1 MALEIFQQKTVDA
14 AVKALSENSTS
25 RRFLIAD
32 EVGLG
37 KTIAARAVA
46 KELAE
51 QRTGPFNVLYFCP
64 SLEIASQNLT
74 KFLALDSDWDRPEDR
89 LSLVASKAF
98 PKSTKF
104 RIFSY
109 TPDTSIPGWKGGM
122 RTGRDAERQLIA
134 SLTNAV
140 APRFWRRLRLLENKR
155 KMDWEAAHATEP
167 RGYWPENLPE
177 APPGLR
183 RPFEQALR
191 AVFELRHK
199 PLESGLRSW
208 LIKHR
213 DGAEYILRARS
224 ALSLAALT
232 IERTRPHLLI
242 LDEFHRY
249 ADLIKPD
256 QAGGGSELAV
266 ERKRVTKLL
275 IDTLFG
281 EQGNGPAVLLL
292 SATPYRLMRADG
304 GALPGGRYDHLIQLV
319 EFLYGKGGV
328 DQASRARQAIV
339 RHHQSLETRSERAE
353 ALTLAK
359 AAKQGLEAILRPVI
373 ARTERATSIKG
384 DLFDRRR
391 HPAPIASDDLE
402 IFQHF
407 AKAVDQ
413 HTPDLRGWVLPL
425 WTSVPYPAET
435 LFDYKV
441 GSALKFE
448 LPRLTSPDTPS
459 RKAAHP
465 QLRAMV
471 TPDDN
476 KSAPIKSDMLSFP
489 WLPPTRP
496 WWELGGRWSSS
507 MTSEQPTGKAL
518 LFSRYIAT
526 PKAVSALLSADVDR
540 DGSRKQEGTSK
551 FSAQAYL
558 RFDPGTPGPLL
569 AMFLPWPKLSSAP
582 IYVGDRSIS
591 SAKAQKLTRQSF
603 RKWLGNQGGVSII
616 HSKRPPRK
624 IWKLAFEV
632 ETALGGGALLKQ
644 SFRSVAALKGAD
656 LVGGAPVA
664 CTLTITEADLLSD
677 WLFSTPGAIV
687 GRSLCRHQPEALT
700 NPKAFVRAFKFS
712 WTKLRL
718 YLGQRYFAGAILRA
732 GKGPRNRQYPEAL
745 RRALVD
751 GGFEA
756 VLDEHLAVMALV
768 GDQSSLD
775 YLEGSIITRPG
786 QVRFRKGKN
795 KRPGHGR
802 VHAAM
807 PFAGAGSRGGNR
819 TEEIRSDGIRKA
831 FNSPFWPHVLTT
843 TSVGQE
849 GLDFHIWCDRV
860 VHWDLPRDP
869 VDFEQREGRVD
880 RYGSLSVRRALAEDF
895 GGSAFLSAGVSPFN
909 QIFERAR
916 AAPRTALGLERWWS
930 PTNHKPRSFT
940 FEAQMSS
947 SGIRFDRLRDD
958 LMRYRLAL
966 GQPEPGLFEQ
976 FVKHFELSRDEVRG
990 LALNLSPSN
999 EDQANQPSVICPQPI
1014 GLSDALHQR
1023 QDADR

>member
-1 MALEIFQQKTVDA
+1 MALEIFQQKTVA
-14 AVKALSENSTS
+14 AAIQALTDPSTS

-37 KTIAARAVA
+37 KTIAARAIA

-51 QRTGPFNVLYFCP
+51 RQTGPFNVLYFCP
-64 SLEIASQNLT
+64 NLEIASQNLT
-74 KFLALDSDWDRPEDR
+74 KLLALDKDWARPEDR
-89 LSLVASKAF
+89 LSLVASKDLS
-98 PKSTKF
+98 KSTKF

-122 RTGRDAERQLIA
+122 RTGREAERQLIA

-140 APRFWRRLRLLENKR
+140 APRLWRRLRTLEHKR
-155 KMDWEAAHATEP
+155 KVNWKATHSSEL

-177 APPGLR
+177 APVGLR

-191 AVFELRHK
+191 AVFGLRNK
-199 PLESGLRSW
+199 PLESGLRAW
-208 LIKHR
+208 LIKHQ
-213 DGAEYILRARS
+213 DGAEYIIRARS

-249 ADLIKPD
+249 ADLIRPD
-256 QAGGGSELAV
+256 LQAGGSELAL
-266 ERKRVTKLL
+266 ERKRVTRLL
-275 IDTLFG
+275 IDALFD
-281 EQGNGPAVLLL
+281 ENGNGPAVLLL

-304 GALPGGRYDHLIQLV
+304 GALPGSRYEHLIQLV
-319 EFLYGKGGV
+319 EFLYGHGGGE
-328 DQASRARQAIV
+328 QGSRARQAIV
-339 RHHQSLETRSERAE
+339 KHHESLEIRAE
-353 ALTLAK
+353 RDEALSSAV
-359 AAKQGLEAILRPVI
+359 AAKYGLEAILRPVI

-384 DLFDRRR
+384 ELFDRRR
-391 HPAPIASDDLE
+391 HAAPIAADDLE

-407 AKAVDQ
+407 ARAVDR
-413 HTPDLRGWVLPL
+413 HAPDLRGWVLPL
-425 WTSVPYPAET
+425 WASVPYPAET

-441 GSALKFE
+441 GNALKHD
-448 LPRLTSPDTPS
+448 LPRLISSDTPS

-471 TPDDN
+471 TADGANSPPVRQDV
-476 KSAPIKSDMLSFP
+476 LSFP

-496 WWELGGRWSSS
+496 WWELGGRWSSVHS
-507 MTSEQPTGKAL
+507 AGQPTGKAL

-540 DGSRKQEGTSK
+540 SSSRKQGGKSK

-558 RFDPGTPGPLL
+558 RFDAGTPGPLL
-569 AMFLPWPKLSSAP
+569 AMFLPWPKLSAVP
-582 IYVGDRSIS
+582 IFVGDGSES
-591 SAKAQKLTRQSF
+591 SSKARKLTRQSF
-603 RKWLGNQGGVSII
+603 REWLVDQGAVSMVR
-616 HSKRPPRK
+616 SKRPPRK
-624 IWKLAFEV
+624 VWKIAFEV
-632 ETALGGGALLKQ
+632 ETALGGAALIKN
-644 SFRSVAALKGAD
+644 SFRTVATLKGVESLTAT
-656 LVGGAPVA
+656 PVA
-664 CTLTITEADLLSD
+664 VQLTPAEADLLSD
-677 WLFSTPGAIV
+677 WLFSTPGAII
-687 GRSLCRHQPEALT
+687 GRSLFRHEPEVLSE
-700 NPKAFVRAFKFS
+700 PKAFVRAFRFT

-718 YLGQRYFAGAILRA
+718 YLGQRYFAGVILR
-732 GKGPRNRQYPEAL
+732 GKKGRQDGGYPEAL
-745 RRALVD
+745 RQALVD

-768 GDQSSLD
+768 GDQTTLD
-775 YLEGSIITRPG
+775 YLEAGIIARPG

-795 KRPGHGR
+795 KRPGHSR

-807 PFAGAGSRGGNR
+807 PFAGASGRGGNKS
-819 TEEIRSDGIRKA
+819 EEIRSDGIRKA

-880 RYGSLSVRRALAEDF
+880 RYASLSVRRALAEDF
-895 GGSAFLSAGVSPFN
+895 AVPPFLSSGVSPFK
-909 QIFERAR
+909 QIFESAR

-930 PTNHKPRSFT
+930 PTTHKPRSFT
-940 FEAQMSS
+940 FEAQLSS
-947 SGIRFDRLRDD
+947 SAIRFDRLRDD

-966 GQPEPGLFEQ
+966 GQPEPSLFEQ
-976 FVKHFELSRDEVRG
+976 FVQHFELGRDEVRD
-990 LALNLSPSN
+990 LALNLSPSR
-999 EDQANQPSVICPQPI
+999 ETV
-1014 GLSDALHQR
+1014 
-1023 QDADR
+1023 